1 MMAPNKLTEFWLGLL
16 IVFVLAQQIRCLD
29 GESEQGCF
37 RAAVY
42 EHLQIKEPADKPLE
56 VLKNNFAIV
65 ERVIKRASFQD
76 TKIIV
81 LPEYSLVPS
90 TLSRSQLLGK
100 GVTAISPVLNSN
112 PCAVYK
118 ENLKNITTSTESD
131 IQKGER
137 MQALDKETQ
146 PISEKIL
153 VNNAILRKISCLA
166 AENNLY
172 VAVNLVTLENKN
184 SLSSADLQV
193 TSNGDPVS
201 SELDTLKQ
209 SDQLINDK
217 LTDQLNKIDKEQKN
231 GKIEDY
237 LLFSTELVFDNQ
249 GKLVAKYKK
258 FNLLNENEL
267 NRTGLQ
273 LVTFGTPYGKFGIAA
288 GADLLFE
295 QPIKDLAEKE
305 KIDHLTLPSA
315 WSMDLPALAG
325 LDLQA
330 ALAIKYKINLLVANQ
345 RNFSRGVFG
354 SAIYNGKLGLRVQTT
369 FDNQDRLLIAD
380 LPAGSLNNAN
390 DQSTLS
396 SNEKV
401 DIQTIEYSN
410 LDSLDSI
417 VSKVDASEF
426 KKGKCSHFDSLR
438 TAEETYHQFSSA
450 FRTNTFFSDYRA
462 NHIPFHL
469 FQSKRLE
476 NTEGNLTNVCD
487 KSVCCELEW
496 KMNDKFNFASDNY
509 YLAAISRLKQ
519 TADPAVALYEESC
532 SLVSKHQSK
541 PEYKLVSSTHFDR
554 LSLRGKFNT
563 TTILPNVMSSVFYVV
578 PSHKWSFKQVYNEAE
593 LSFANLR
600 RPITFV
606 TLYGRV
612 FERDEVTN
620 RN

>member
-1 MMAPNKLTEFWLGLL
+1 MVQIKFSKFWFGLL
-16 IVFVLAQQIRCLD
+16 IVFVAVQQIQCTED
-29 GESEQGCF
+29 ESEQGCF

-42 EHLQIKEPADKPLE
+42 EHLPIKNPTDKPLQ
-56 VLKNNFAIV
+56 VLRNNYAIV
-65 ERVIKRASFQD
+65 ERVVKRASFVD

-81 LPEYSLVPS
+81 LPEYSLMPS
-90 TLSRSQLLGK
+90 SLGRSQLLGS
-100 GVTAISPVLNSN
+100 GVTAISPDLNSN
-112 PCAVYK
+112 LCSVYK
-118 ENLKNITTSTESD
+118 EKLKNITQSNQSD
-131 IQKGER
+131 IQKGEQ
-137 MQALDKETQ
+137 MQALDRETQ

-153 VNNAILRKISCLA
+153 VNSAILRKISCLA

-172 VAVNLVTLENKN
+172 VAINLVTLENTN
-184 SLSSADLQV
+184 SPNDLKIA
-193 TSNGDPVS
+193 SNGDPVS

-217 LTDQLNKIDKEQKN
+217 LTDQLKKIDKEQSPKN
-231 GKIEDY
+231 GKLEDY
-237 LLFSTELVFDNQ
+237 LLFNTELVFDNQ
-249 GKLVAKYKK
+249 GELVAKYKK
-258 FNLLNENEL
+258 FNLFNEKEL
-267 NRTGLQ
+267 NRTELQ
-273 LVTFGTPYGKFGIAA
+273 LATFATPYGKFGIAVCS
-288 GADLLFE
+288 DLLFE

-305 KIDHLTLPSA
+305 KIDHLILSSA
-315 WSMDLPALAG
+315 WFMDLPALAG

-330 ALAIKYKINLLVANQ
+330 ALAIKYKINVLSANQ
-345 RNFSRGVFG
+345 RNFSRGAFG
-354 SAIYNGKLGLRVQTT
+354 SAIFNGKLGLRVQTS

-380 LPAGSLNNAN
+380 LPTGSLNNAN
-390 DQSTLS
+390 DYSTLS

-438 TAEETYHQFSSA
+438 IAEETYQQFSYV
-450 FRTNTFFSDYRA
+450 FRDNTFFGDYRA
-462 NHIPFHL
+462 SHVPLNL
-469 FQSKRLE
+469 FQAKRLE
-476 NTEGNLTNVCD
+476 NTEGSLTNVCD

-496 KMNDKFNFASDNY
+496 KMNSRFNFASDNF

-519 TADPAVALYEESC
+519 SADPSMAWFEQSC

-541 PEYKLVSSTHFDR
+541 PEYKLVSSTHFDK

-593 LSFANLR
+593 LSFNDLR

-612 FERDEVTN
+612 FEKDEVIN
-620 RN
+620 KN